1 MESETEYVKKELEI
15 DIKPTELNNENQSS
29 TPLPDLE
36 LVQKTIFFENDDRA
50 TFRIAKPF
58 EIKIAAEGLGKA
70 RFITKS
76 PDGRIFVPDLVN
88 YKLSHEGSIAFLED
102 FNEETG
108 TFKTKKIYLSRLR
121 GPNDILFYKDDD
133 GYGWIYIALT
143 AHLIRY
149 PYKDG
154 DDTPSGEPEI
164 IIDFPNKQSP
174 GEVSVVWHIT
184 RTLSLHND
192 RIYISVGSG
201 CNACEELAGT
211 FRGMVYSINPD
222 GSDLRVYADGLRNA
236 VGVEWAEDKLYVT
249 ANGVDHLGDNAP
261 DEMMYEL
268 SEGEHYGWPYCYES
282 NDMAIQDTS
291 QNWNNQPFS
300 CLVAPRPLTTFN
312 PHAAPLGLEYFE
324 NFHPTLNGSFLVALH
339 GSFDKTVRS
348 GYQIVR
354 VSKDGEQEVFMDGFQ
369 TDNDNRVGRPVDI
382 LQHNGSSFFFTDDHG
397 GRLYYVYIK

>member
-1 MESETEYVKKELEI
+1 MVVVTTLLLFMESETEYVKKELEI

-149 PYKDG
+149 PYKEG

-174 GEVSVVWHIT
+174 GEVSVVWHIARSHYT
-184 RTLSLHND
+184 MTE
-192 RIYISVGSG
+192 YILV
-201 CNACEELAGT
+201 L
-211 FRGMVYSINPD
+211 V
-222 GSDLRVYADGLRNA
+222 
-236 VGVEWAEDKLYVT
+236 VGV
-249 ANGVDHLGDNAP
+249 
-261 DEMMYEL
+261 M
-268 SEGEHYGWPYCYES
+268 
-282 NDMAIQDTS
+282 
-291 QNWNNQPFS
+291 
-300 CLVAPRPLTTFN
+300 R
-312 PHAAPLGLEYFE
+312 
-324 NFHPTLNGSFLVALH
+324 
-339 GSFDKTVRS
+339 VRS
-348 GYQIVR
+348 WRVRFVEWSIVSILTVVTLGYMQMV
-354 VSKDGEQEVFMDGFQ
+354 
-369 TDNDNRVGRPVDI
+369 
-382 LQHNGSSFFFTDDHG
+382 
-397 GRLYYVYIK
+397 